1 VNAFVEEE
9 RKVLSR
15 KLLKTGCTRKL
26 PKILPIKEKGIED
39 WNPKVPD
46 HFSEDIV
53 AEIGEDG
60 SYSKVYLSAKHG
72 SEESE

>member
-1 VNAFVEEE
+1 LIYAGTVFLRCKLENAENDP
-9 RKVLSR
+9 R
-15 KLLKTGCTRKL
+15 
-26 PKILPIKEKGIED
+26 
-39 WNPKVPD
+39 VPD

-72 SEESE
+72 SEFEQ